1 MSVFTG
7 PKPGVGSVGQYQ
19 MSAQPYATSSLAISN
34 TAVTEIV
41 FPQVTKFVTIT
52 NTNAGASSPLR
63 VGFSSNGVI
72 GMSEKAYFTLDN
84 GESYTGEWRLTS
96 LFLSGDSAPTSGS
109 VIAGVTGIQ
118 TTLNYTGSAGV
129 G

>member
-1 MSVFTG
+1 MPNYTA
-7 PKPGVGSVGQYQ
+7 PRPGVGSVGSYQ
-19 MSAQPYATSSLAISN
+19 MSAQPYATSGLTISN
-34 TAVTEIV
+34 SSVTEIT

-63 VGFSSNGVI
+63 VGFSSNGINGV
-72 GMSEKAYFTLDN
+72 SENAYFLLDN

-96 LFLSGDSAPTSGS
+96 LYLRGDTAPTSGS
-109 VIAGVTGIQ
+109 VVAGVTGIT
-118 TTLNYTGSAGV
+118 TTLDYTGSAGV